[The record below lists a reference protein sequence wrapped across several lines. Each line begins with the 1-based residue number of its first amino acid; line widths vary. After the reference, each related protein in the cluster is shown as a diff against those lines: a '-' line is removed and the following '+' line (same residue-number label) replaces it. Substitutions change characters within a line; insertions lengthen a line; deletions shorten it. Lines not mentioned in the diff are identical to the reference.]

1 MKRIAGLIFFIVIV
15 VAAVTL
21 GLNWMRRQKTT
32 RR

>member
-1 MKRIAGLIFFIVIV
+1 MRKIAGLVFFIVIV
-15 VAAVTL
+15 VLALTL